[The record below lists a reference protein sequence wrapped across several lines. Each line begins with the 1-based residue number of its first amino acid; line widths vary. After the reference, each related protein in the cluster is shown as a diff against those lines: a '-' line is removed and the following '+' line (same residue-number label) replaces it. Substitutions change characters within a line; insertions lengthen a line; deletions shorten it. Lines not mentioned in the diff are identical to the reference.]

1 VLQLERGGL
10 EHVFLA
16 NFPTK
21 KYNDK
26 IFSASEDAQ
35 YVLPSL
41 LYYLFSIIGFGFYA
55 MILYDVDNFP
65 SFRTMLA

>member
-41 LYYLFSIIGFGFYA
+41 LYFLFSII
-55 MILYDVDNFP
+55 
-65 SFRTMLA
+65 